1 MRVETA
7 LLYYIPRPL
16 WFPRQ
21 RLVHYSRDLMSR
33 GLMPRTVDTADGVG
47 VHSPARPYH
56 LGGGSAKWFL
66 TVLAATLLAFI
77 LGCEAPSVD
86 SRPGQTPAEQ
96 RPGAASSVQ
105 ADRHS
110 NPASAPAATH
120 TGRIVAFGDSLTAG
134 LGVPPEDTYPAHLQR
149 WLNQAGYPFRVVNA
163 GVSGETSAGGL
174 RRVDW
179 VLKSNP
185 NLVILEL
192 GANDGLRGVDPAQTR
207 ANLEAIIRKFRTAR
221 VPVVLVGMKLPPNYG
236 ARFTKDFAD
245 IYPDLARKYGLPFM
259 PFFLE
264 DVALNDHL
272 TQADGIHPTGRGYE
286 VIVRNLTPILQPVL
300 ADLIPEQAGA
310 APRG

>member
-1 MRVETA
+1 MKKTFHTEDRASHRAPT
-7 LLYYIPRPL
+7 
-16 WFPRQ
+16 
-21 RLVHYSRDLMSR
+21 
-33 GLMPRTVDTADGVG
+33 T
-47 VHSPARPYH
+47 PYH
-56 LGGGSAKWFL
+56 CGDGPAKCFL
-66 TVLAATLLAFI
+66 NLLVATLLAVL
-77 LGCEAPSVD
+77 LGCDVPSVD
-86 SRPGQTPAEQ
+86 SPSGNAPNDQATGGASPVEAETH
-96 RPGAASSVQ
+96 G
-105 ADRHS
+105 
-110 NPASAPAATH
+110 NPAAAPQARHA
-120 TGRIVAFGDSLTAG
+120 GRLVAFGDSLTAG
-134 LGVPPEDTYPAHLQR
+134 LGVAPEETYPAHLQR
-149 WLNQAGYPFRVVNA
+149 WLDKAGYAFRVVNA